1 LNNWRV
7 DLLSVPEPKRKEF
20 SFEDFDQLS
29 VDNDND
35 TDNKSTTVI
44 KGRKRAL
51 QEAFRRSLTSINDY
65 YCITGEEMAKSY
77 KPFIPLLN
85 ERIHKRH
92 GSTKILTNIE
102 PEVIYA
108 AQELSIAGAEIRHI
122 DSSSLRRCVIY
133 DDDAAYFSIIEPLIT
148 HEATESVNQTEGEDL
163 WIASNET
170 SVIFSAKKRFLSDW
184 ERALPLDKRI
194 KYIEKGIEPITTR
207 VIEKP
212 EEILNQITKFNRSSG
227 QIYAC
232 STIEGLRLIRKNYPK
247 FHIKILQKYKK
258 GDHRG
263 VKWITTINT
272 KSDAEEVRFFL
283 NQSFQIRHV
292 KDTLF
297 TNFAVSD
304 KMLLSSIDRINPGD
318 MVSSMLTSNDPLY
331 LKHYKNIFEKI
342 WLMGID
348 AQERIQDIMNG
359 NNVNI
364 QVIPDTTE
372 SLKLTSK
379 LFSSIQRELLII
391 LSSNNGLLRT
401 ESSGGFQTLNELA
414 SKGIDVRILT
424 SMDYKNQDTFDRIQ
438 SSCSNIKF
446 RRLDTQIQALN
457 RINILDREKT
467 IVWEIKDDTS
477 LNFIDALGIAI
488 FIESKS
494 TAISYALIFD
504 SLWNQTN
511 LYEQLQMAY
520 ENLKLHEKMQKE
532 FIDSVAHELR
542 TPLTPII
549 GLTERVKDNLKD
561 EEQVQLL
568 DIVIENG
575 KKLHALSE
583 NVLDVTRIEGNL
595 VRLNKELFDVN
606 QLIVEVVKNFE
617 SSIRKDKQV
626 NFLYNNSKE
635 CYVYADKQRIAQV
648 ISNLLD
654 NSIKFIFNKRGGLIS
669 ITVEQKKEDGID
681 VIIVCIKDNGEG
693 IHPEIFPRLFT
704 KFATKSFYGTGLGLY
719 ICKNIIKMHSGRIW
733 AQNNKD
739 SNGASFLFSIPL
751 NK

>member
-1 LNNWRV
+1 
-7 DLLSVPEPKRKEF
+7 
-20 SFEDFDQLS
+20 
-29 VDNDND
+29 
-35 TDNKSTTVI
+35 
-44 KGRKRAL
+44 
-51 QEAFRRSLTSINDY
+51 
-65 YCITGEEMAKSY
+65 
-77 KPFIPLLN
+77 
-85 ERIHKRH
+85 
-92 GSTKILTNIE
+92 
-102 PEVIYA
+102 
-108 AQELSIAGAEIRHI
+108 
-122 DSSSLRRCVIY
+122 
-133 DDDAAYFSIIEPLIT
+133 
-148 HEATESVNQTEGEDL
+148 
-163 WIASNET
+163 
-170 SVIFSAKKRFLSDW
+170 
-184 ERALPLDKRI
+184 
-194 KYIEKGIEPITTR
+194 
-207 VIEKP
+207 
-212 EEILNQITKFNRSSG
+212 
-227 QIYAC
+227 
-232 STIEGLRLIRKNYPK
+232 
-247 FHIKILQKYKK
+247 
-258 GDHRG
+258 
-263 VKWITTINT
+263 
-272 KSDAEEVRFFL
+272 
-283 NQSFQIRHV
+283 
-292 KDTLF
+292 
-297 TNFAVSD
+297 
-304 KMLLSSIDRINPGD
+304 

-438 SSCSNIKF
+438 SSYSNIKF